1 MSSLDPIRPDFSH
14 PGTLHD
20 SRPIHFAITRAEI
33 EALELEPV
41 LQLVRS
47 LVATPDA
54 TSHNAGRLSIKI
66 SGYHKGERG
75 QRANRE
81 QLLRYFQALDQ
92 EFNGWFHLCNRWDN
106 TLRML
111 FLAMTPLRETPD
123 PLTDKP
129 RLTFELSA
137 LELFISMH
145 NLALMRLHQE
155 NGIPPRTTTHVR
167 QLMRC
172 YFDNYFVL
180 LKQEQEIP

>member
-1 MSSLDPIRPDFSH
+1 MSSLDPIRPGFSL
-14 PGTLHD
+14 PGSFHA
-20 SRPIHFAITRAEI
+20 SRPLHFVITRGHI
-33 EALELEPV
+33 EALELDPV

-47 LVATPDA
+47 LVATPEA
-54 TSHNAGRLSIKI
+54 AARNAGRLSLSI

-81 QLLRYFQALDQ
+81 QLRRYFQALDQ
-92 EFNGWFHLCNRWDN
+92 EFSGWFHVCNRWDN

-111 FLAMTPLRETPD
+111 FLAMTPLKEAPD
-123 PLTDKP
+123 PLTGKL

-137 LELFISMH
+137 LELFISVH

-167 QLMRC
+167 QLMQS

-180 LKQEQEIP
+180 LKQEREIP